1 MMFAE
6 DAPPVFERL
15 AEYAQAGQMLAASAV
30 CSDWGFLLGAVV
42 GAIIGVALVMV
53 LTRFIR

>member
-1 MMFAE
+1 MFAE

-15 AEYAQAGQMLAASAV
+15 ADYAQAGQMLASSVV
-30 CSDWGFLLGAVV
+30 CSDWGFVLGAVV
-42 GAIIGVALVMV
+42 GAIIGVSLVLV

>member
-1 MMFAE
+1 MFAE

-42 GAIIGVALVMV
+42 GAIIGAALVMV